1 VGVTS
6 GAEIAVALAGTGAV
20 VSPAGAPDSVGGVV
34 PTCVAA
40 PGTVAQAAGVLRA
53 AAGLGMAV
61 VARGRGRTISW
72 GLPPARCDVIA
83 DLGGMTQILEY
94 AAGDL
99 VVRAEAGVTLGQ
111 LAEALAEKGQRLA
124 LDGPPGATVGGV
136 VARNA
141 AGPLRLRY
149 GLPRD
154 LLIGITIVRPDGHVA
169 KAGGRVVKNVA
180 GYDLG
185 KLFAGSFGTLGLI
198 AEVTFRLHPRPD
210 ASAWVTGEFH
220 DSAAAAEAALAA
232 AASPLQ
238 PSAVELDRPRAGGPI
253 WVSTLLEGTA
263 PGVSARAERMRVALG
278 HGASEAMAAP
288 GWWGST
294 GEAASGAV
302 HGTLVRVAFSAA
314 GLRPVLDAIDSVAAD
329 TGLAVAVGGS
339 AGAGVLYASVAADG
353 DPEQVAMF
361 VRAVR
366 AATGPGPGSGAGSA
380 SGAGSGSGGGGP
392 ARGSVVVLTAPEAVR
407 ERVDLWGPVP
417 SLSLMRAVK
426 QQFDPGNLM
435 APGRGPGGI

>member
-1 VGVTS
+1 MTG

-20 VSPAGAPDSVGGVV
+20 VRPAGPPDSVGGVA
-34 PTCVAA
+34 PACVAS
-40 PGTVAQAAGVLRA
+40 PGTVAQAAGVLQA
-53 AAGLGMAV
+53 AAALDMAV
-61 VARGRGRTISW
+61 MARGSGRTISW
-72 GLPPARCDVIA
+72 GRPPARCDVIA
-83 DLGGMTQILEY
+83 DLTGLDRILEY

-111 LAEALAEKGQRLA
+111 LAEVLAEKGQRLA

-136 VARNA
+136 VAANR

-154 LLIGITIVRPDGHVA
+154 LLIGITIVRADGHVA
-169 KAGGRVVKNVA
+169 KAGGKVVKNVA

-198 AEVTFRLHPRPD
+198 TEVTFRLHPRPD
-210 ASAWVTGEFH
+210 LSAWVTGEYH

-238 PSAVELDRPRAGGPI
+238 PSAVELGRPRVGGPM
-253 WVSTLLEGTA
+253 WVSTLLEGT
-263 PGVSARAERMRVALG
+263 PSGVSARAERMRVALG
-278 HGASEAMAAP
+278 HGASVAMVAP
-288 GWWGST
+288 GWWGAI
-294 GEAASGAV
+294 GEAAVAPAG
-302 HGTLVRVAFSAA
+302 GTLLRVAFWAA
-314 GLRPVLDAIDSVAAD
+314 ALRRVLDAIDRVAAD
-329 TGLAVAVGGS
+329 TGLAVTVGGS
-339 AGAGVLYASVAADG
+339 AGAGVLYGSVAAAE
-353 DPEQVAMF
+353 DPEQVATF
-361 VRAVR
+361 VRALR
-366 AATGPGPGSGAGSA
+366 AATG
-380 SGAGSGSGGGGP
+380 SGGSGP
-392 ARGSVVVLTAPEAVR
+392 ARGSVVVLTAPAAVR

-417 SLSLMRAVK
+417 SLGLMRAVK